1 MLRGQGWWGDK
12 VKCNQQAYINN
23 IVARVGQRY
32 KEILTN
38 KPYKG
43 RDVDVVGKL
52 YTGQA
57 DLYKVGATRGN
68 LKFLR
73 TVKEDMPKLINNCY
87 IYDERTHELLFY
99 SPDLDILFKE
109 VLNLGMHD
117 WKSLK
122 EHKLL
127 F

>member
-1 MLRGQGWWGDK
+1 MNGDLESIENFVEMEFRK
-12 VKCNQQAYINN
+12 QAYINN

-117 WKSLK
+117 
-122 EHKLL
+122 
-127 F
+127 